1 MNDNTRNM
9 IDKALK
15 NLGKQH
21 LWGDL
26 TDEEYRSEKRELERQ
41 VNTLPQPIIPP
52 DLVNLDRVTQ
62 LLSDFSSCWEQP
74 AVTDEQRE
82 ALINE
87 VFEETRLRGP
97 NLVAIKPKS
106 EYQPLFAYIVAKG
119 VRNPRGEWI

>member
-1 MNDNTRNM
+1 M

-62 LLSDFSSCWEQP
+62 LLSDFSSFWEQP

-82 ALINE
+82 SLINE
-87 VFEETRLRGP
+87 VFEETRRRGP

-106 EYQPLFAYIVAKG
+106 EYPPLFAYAITKEMRVT
-119 VRNPRGEWI
+119 RGEWI